1 MLKLSTFRLLLLP
14 CFLLVS
20 VCLPTAAQTSS
31 ATLSGVV
38 EDSQG
43 AVVPNV
49 KITVTNPATG
59 LERSV
64 TTGSDGSF
72 VVPLLPPAT
81 YTLEAAAT
89 GFKRLQV
96 PDLILN
102 VSDQRSMRIRLEVG
116 DVAGVVEV
124 RPDETLVDNNPAV
137 ATAIDRNFVNSLP
150 LNGRSL
156 QTLILLAPG
165 VVNTPTGGASGNV
178 GQFSVNGQRTN
189 SNYFTI
195 DGVSGNFASPRGTVG
210 QQASGS
216 LPATNSQGGFSNLAS
231 VDAIQ
236 EFSIQTSTFAPEF
249 GRSPGGQISIVT
261 RGGENR
267 FRGSLF
273 EYFRN
278 DALDA
283 NDFFNNANGI
293 KRQALRYNNYGGTIG
308 GPVILPHFGEGGP
321 MVWKGTDKTFFF
333 FSYEGQRFLL
343 PQPTLSVTVPS
354 LSARQNAPTA
364 VSRAILDYF
373 PLPNGATVNDGFGNP
388 VGAIYTT
395 AFSNLNNSDSYSVR
409 IDHNLTKNISLF
421 GRVNHAPSSANTRNS
436 ANPSIFSSSFSNTQT
451 LTLGSTQL
459 FGSKVVNEIRANASR
474 NLAGSE
480 NIHDG
485 FGGGVDFDPYL
496 LLPTGIEAAG
506 SYILFDPLIST
517 PVGKFT
523 NTANQNRQFQ
533 IVDNISFSLG
543 SHQLKFGGDYRLLL
557 PLNNR
562 GSNSI
567 NVINFSASELY
578 AGSAFL
584 VTSDSRASF
593 TPQIETYGFY
603 GQDTWKASKRL
614 TLTFG
619 LRWEINP
626 SPTGRGDKKPFT
638 LLSPPDL
645 TKLDQSGLQLAPD
658 GTPYYETDFTNIA
671 PRFGLSYL
679 VSDKADQEMVIRGG
693 IGVFYDLGQ
702 SGFGNVGFPYSK
714 SNTLFG
720 LPIPLPASAFT
731 YTPLNFV
738 PSPTNRASLTVAGP
752 DYTAPRTYQW
762 NLTAERSLGKDS
774 AVSVAY
780 VAAQGRDLARALSL
794 SFSATPQVGTYFSPN
809 YSNVTYIDNGSES
822 DYHSMQVQYTK
833 RLSKGFQ
840 ALANYT
846 WAHSIDNAST
856 DTSFDAPGFIY
867 DQDIHRGDSNFDLR
881 HNFTAALTYQIPVPK
896 IGKFGEALLRNW
908 SLNGIFIA
916 HSGLPYTVLLTETN
930 AFGFINSVRRP
941 NLTGQPLY
949 IEDPTVASGR
959 RLNQAAFD
967 FTVPP
972 PTMGS
977 LGRNALRGENFW
989 QVDLGLHRE
998 FRLGEKVNLQL
1009 RGEAFNLFNH
1019 PNFLYPNVVN
1029 AVRNANGTVTTSPLF
1044 GRITSS
1050 AARAYSAGGGYSPLF
1065 QSGGPRSLQFA
1076 ARLSF

>member
-1 MLKLSTFRLLLLP
+1 MFRRIV
-14 CFLLVS
+14 LLVS
-20 VCLPTAAQTSS
+20 TLIVLFITASAQSS
-31 ATLSGVV
+31 TATLNGTVT
-38 EDSQG
+38 DQNN
-43 AVVPNV
+43 AVVV
-49 KITVTNPATG
+49 GATVTIFNT
-59 LERSV
+59 
-64 TTGSDGSF
+64 D
-72 VVPLLPPAT
+72 
-81 YTLEAAAT
+81 T
-89 GFKRLQV
+89 GFKRTITTNSDGNFTFPFLQPATYQLTV
-96 PDLILN
+96 ERTSFSTFEIKELTLN
-102 VSDQRSMRIRLEVG
+102 VNDQRSVKIQMTTGAVKESVTVTSEPPLINDSPG
-116 DVAGVVEV
+116 
-124 RPDETLVDNNPAV
+124 V
-137 ATAIDRNFVNSLP
+137 ATTIDRDFVNNLP

-165 VVNTPTGGASGNV
+165 VVNTPTGGVNGS

-195 DGVSGNFASPRGTVG
+195 DGVSGNFAAPRGNVG

-261 RGGENR
+261 RGGENK
-267 FRGSLF
+267 FHGSLF

-283 NDFFNNANGI
+283 NDFFNNANRI
-293 KRQALRYNNYGGTIG
+293 KRQALRYNNYGGSLG

-321 MVWKGTDKTFFF
+321 MLWKGTDKTFFF

-343 PQPTLSVTVPS
+343 PQPTLNVTVPS
-354 LSARQNAPTA
+354 LSARQNAPTT
-364 VSRAILDYF
+364 VSRAILNYF
-373 PLPNGATVNDGFGNP
+373 PLPNGAIVNDALGTP
-388 VGAIYTT
+388 VGALYTT

-421 GRVNHAPSSANTRNS
+421 GRVNHAPSSANTRSS
-436 ANPSIFSSSFSNTQT
+436 ANPSIYISSFSNTQT

-459 FGSKVVNEIRANASR
+459 FGNRIVNEIRLNASR
-474 NLAGSE
+474 NKADSR
-480 NIHDG
+480 NVFDG
-485 FGGGVDFDPYL
+485 FGGGQELDPAL
-496 LLPTGIEAAG
+496 ILPPGIEAVG
-506 SYILFDPLIST
+506 SYILFDPVIQS

-523 NTANQNRQFQ
+523 GAANENRQFQ

-557 PLNNR
+557 PVNSR
-562 GSNSI
+562 GTNTI
-567 NVINFSASELY
+567 NVIDTAISQLY
-578 AGSAFL
+578 ANQAFL
-584 VTSDSRASF
+584 VTSNTQASF
-593 TPQIETYGFY
+593 TPEIKTYGFY
-603 GQDTWKASKRL
+603 GQDTWKASNRL
-614 TLTFG
+614 TLTYG

-626 SPTGRGDKKPFT
+626 SPTGRGEKKPFT
-638 LLSPPDL
+638 LLTPPDL
-645 TKLDQSGLQLAPD
+645 SKLDQSGLQLAPA
-658 GTPYYETDFTNIA
+658 GTPYYQTDFTNIA
-671 PRFGLSYL
+671 PRFGLSYR
-679 VSDKADQEMVIRGG
+679 VSDKPGQEMVIRGG
-693 IGVFYDLGQ
+693 IGIFYDLGQ

-714 SNTLFG
+714 SNTLFS

-738 PSPTNRASLTVAGP
+738 PSPTNRANLTVAGP
-752 DYTAPRTYQW
+752 DYKAPRTYQW

-774 AVSVAY
+774 TVSVAY

-794 SFSATPQVGTYFSPN
+794 SFSATQQAGTYFSPN
-809 YSNVTYIDNGSES
+809 YSTVTYIDNGSES
-822 DYHSMQVQYTK
+822 SYHSMQVQYTK
-833 RLSKGFQ
+833 RFTKGFQ

-846 WAHSIDNAST
+846 WSHSIDNIST

-867 DQDIHRGDSNFDLR
+867 PQDINKGDSSFDLR
-881 HNFTAALTYQIPVPK
+881 HNFTAALTYQIPTAK
-896 IGKFGEALLRNW
+896 IGKVGEALLRNW
-908 SLNGIFIA
+908 SLNSIILA

-930 AFGFINSVRRP
+930 AFGFTNSIRRP

-949 IEDPTVASGR
+949 IADSTVASGR

-967 FTVPP
+967 FTLAPP
-972 PTMGS
+972 AMGS

-989 QVDLGLHRE
+989 QVDLGIHRDFKIKE
-998 FRLGEKVNLQL
+998 RVNLQL

-1029 AVRNANGTVTTSPLF
+1029 AVRNANGTITSSPLF
-1044 GRITSS
+1044 GRISSS

-1065 QSGGPRSLQFA
+1065 QSGGPRSIQLAF
-1076 ARLSF
+1076 RLSF